1 MICLGFHGERHEIGR
16 CSSRRCSPSG
26 GTLVAAVRLVLAP
39 SAVETS
45 ACHAC
50 GLIQGLPEVAHAAA
64 VLCARCGTT
73 LRQVRQRSVELCG
86 VLAALGLL
94 LFAAALAQPLA
105 SVVMQ
110 GGRFA
115 TSNLLSGVRQFQTG
129 SWLLAPAIV
138 FTLLLLPLFKLMIVA
153 AMAVAVRERKVPD
166 FLRRAFAALPTVT
179 QWAMV
184 DVFLL
189 GAMIALFRLR
199 DWMLVDY
206 GPALFALGGAAL
218 CSAGIDLALD
228 RAAFWRAVPLREPA
242 SSDAGGQWLACHGCD
257 LLARSREGAA
267 CRRCRSKLH
276 RRKPNSVQRT
286 WALLVAAALLLIPAN
301 ALPVMTVVQL
311 GQGGTS
317 TILDG
322 TFELAEAGLWGL
334 ATLVFV
340 ASFVVPLGKL
350 GALSLMLL
358 STRRKAS
365 GKLLFRTRL
374 FRGVSLIG
382 RWSMLDVFATMMLA
396 ALARFGW
403 FGNVRP
409 EAGVT
414 AFCAVVVLTMLA
426 SEAFDPRLMWDAAGL
441 NAPVAG
447 LGQPN
452 EVPT

>member
-1 MICLGFHGERHEIGR
+1 
-16 CSSRRCSPSG
+16 
-26 GTLVAAVRLVLAP
+26 LAP

-50 GLIQGLPEVAHAAA
+50 GLIQRMPEVAQAGA
-64 VLCARCGTT
+64 VSCVRCATT
-73 LRQVRQRSVELCG
+73 LRHVRLRSVELCG

-94 LFAAALAQPLA
+94 LFAVALSQPLA

-115 TSNLLSGVRQFQTG
+115 TSNLLSGLRQFQGAG
-129 SWLLAPAIV
+129 SWLLTPAVV
-138 FTLLLLPLFKLMIVA
+138 FTLLLLPLLKLMIVA

-166 FLRRAFAALPTVT
+166 VLRRAFAALPTVT

-228 RAAFWRAVPLREPA
+228 RGAFWRAVPLREPG
-242 SSDAGGQWLACHGCD
+242 SSDERGPWLACHGCD
-257 LLARSREGAA
+257 LLARSQEGSP
-267 CRRCRSKLH
+267 CRRCRSRLH

-286 WALLVAAALLLIPAN
+286 WALLAAAALLLIPAN
-301 ALPVMTVVQL
+301 ALPVMTVMQL

-350 GALSLMLL
+350 GALSLMLIA
-358 STRRKAS
+358 TRRQAS
-365 GKLLFRTRL
+365 GKLHFRTRL
-374 FRGVSLIG
+374 FRGVALIG

-396 ALARFGW
+396 ALAQFGW
-403 FGNVRP
+403 FGYVRP
-409 EAGVT
+409 EPGVT

-441 NAPVAG
+441 NGPVQSSG
-447 LGQPN
+447 RQLS
-452 EVPT
+452 EVIA